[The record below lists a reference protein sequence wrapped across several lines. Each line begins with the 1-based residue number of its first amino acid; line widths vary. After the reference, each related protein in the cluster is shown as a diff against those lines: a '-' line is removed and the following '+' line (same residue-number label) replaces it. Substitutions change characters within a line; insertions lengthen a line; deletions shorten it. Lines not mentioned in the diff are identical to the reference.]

1 MEHIKQI
8 IISAHN
14 PSLINDKEA
23 PNGNTIYHIYS
34 DGEITSQKGSWA
46 YGQRSEFTSYYPL
59 EKSIQTDYF
68 PIVRT
73 NSNGNKFGYAIVTY
87 EDALKIRELIK
98 NS

>member
-1 MEHIKQI
+1 MDHIKEI
-8 IISAHN
+8 INSTHN
-14 PSLINDKEA
+14 PSLINVKEA
-23 PNGNTIYHIYS
+23 PNENTIYHIYS

-59 EKSIQTDYF
+59 DKFIPVDYF

-73 NSNGNKFGYAIVTY
+73 NSNGIKFGYAIVTY
-87 EDALKIRELIK
+87 HDALKIRELIK